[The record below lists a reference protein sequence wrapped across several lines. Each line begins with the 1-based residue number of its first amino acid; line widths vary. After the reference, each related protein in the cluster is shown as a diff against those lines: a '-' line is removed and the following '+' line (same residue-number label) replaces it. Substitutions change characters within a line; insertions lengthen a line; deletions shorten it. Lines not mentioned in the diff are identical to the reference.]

1 MMSRISM
8 SCASLKAREARIP
21 AAEAQLP
28 FELLGREAR
37 RHMAIGAD
45 QAAQKRDECASRSPA
60 ANLQATGNAAA
71 RLGASPTRI
80 RRMATAGFTRAAE
93 GSLAARLR
101 NLQQPR
107 QCRRHVAV
115 GNRSRKGRDQPQ
127 PRLGEKLGPFQRDP
141 AQALAKR
148 GDRSRGGRGPRALSG
163 NASER
168 GTAGSQGN
176 SAKFAAGACGTTISS
191 PAIASEACTGLPPSR
206 HPPWMPPIGQSV

>member
-1 MMSRISM
+1 MSRISM

-45 QAAQKRDECASRSPA
+45 QAAQKRDECGSRYPA

-71 RLGASPTRI
+71 RLGASPTSI
-80 RRMATAGFTRAAE
+80 RRIATAGFTRAAE

-115 GNRSRKGRDQPQ
+115 WQPQPQGRDQPQ
-127 PRLGEKLGPFQRDP
+127 PCLGEKARTVP
-141 AQALAKR
+141 A
-148 GDRSRGGRGPRALSG
+148 RSGTGSRKMRRSKPRGRGPPQHSP
-163 NASER
+163 ER
-168 GTAGSQGN
+168 VGTQYRGVARQLGQIRGWCVWDN
-176 SAKFAAGACGTTISS
+176 HFVA
-191 PAIASEACTGLPPSR
+191 R
-206 HPPWMPPIGQSV
+206 HRV